1 MKRLLYVEAS
11 PRKSLS
17 ASIEGASIF
26 MDALLRQHPGI
37 AIDSLDLWAEQLP
50 EFDGATISAKY
61 ARLAGRE
68 MDPAEARAWRQIAA
82 MVERLRTANGVLIA
96 TPMWN
101 FGIPYKLKHW
111 IDLITQPGLTFSF
124 HPETGYSPK
133 LLPRPTL
140 VILSSAGDYA
150 TGTSRGRPDL
160 ATPYLRAALSFI
172 GLSDVSFLP
181 VGPTIGPDH
190 LVATARNHAHAT
202 LRSLAATFL
211 TEAAA

>member
-1 MKRLLYVEAS
+1 MEAL
-11 PRKSLS
+11 R
-17 ASIEGASIF
+17 
-26 MDALLRQHPGI
+26 RQHPGI
-37 AIDSLDLWAEQLP
+37 AIDPLDLWSESLP

-68 MDPAEARAWRQIAA
+68 MDSAEGRAWRQISA
-82 MVERLRTANGVLIA
+82 MVERLRTADGVLIA

-124 HPETGYSPK
+124 HPETGYSPR
-133 LLPRPTL
+133 LMPRPTL

-150 TGTSRGRPDL
+150 TGVSRGRPDL
-160 ATPYLRAALSFI
+160 ATPYLRAALGFI
-172 GLSDVSFLP
+172 GLSEVSFVP
-181 VGPTIGPDH
+181 IGPTIGPDD
-190 LVATARNHAHAT
+190 LIEAARNHAHAT